1 MIVFIGVV
9 SILGRQREEILRGVK
24 GSSWLVVSWQG
35 AGVAASTKSMV
46 FFSFIYD
53 GGMAILHNSTQ
64 CRKVWPQGSFH
75 FLVNA
80 PSSRRIGDSNSR
92 PPDLELGALT
102 KWLSSRML
110 IWILAGF
117 STTFVFYPF
126 FIQEGLS
133 SESGLQEVNSE
144 DDRFKLLFNMVTHE
158 QEIPQVPFPRPISWI

>member
-1 MIVFIGVV
+1 MIVFIGAA
-9 SILGRQREEILRGVK
+9 SILARQREERLRETK

-46 FFSFIYD
+46 FLALSI
-53 GGMAILHNSTQ
+53 MVAVLHNSTQ
-64 CRKVWPQGSFH
+64 CRKVWPQGYFH

-102 KWLSSRML
+102 KWLASRML
-110 IWILAGF
+110 VWVLAGF
-117 STTFVFYPF
+117 STTFVFYPC

-133 SESGLQEVNSE
+133 SESGLQEVNNE

-158 QEIPQVPFPRPISWI
+158 QEIPQVHFLRPFSWT